1 MNFSA
6 LDRTLGT
13 TKPLTLTVCLLVA
26 MAVAA
31 VVGFV
36 LRARLKEAKE
46 SDKAEGQEGYIVSA
60 VLGLLALLMGF
71 TFSLAV
77 DRFETRRELVL
88 EESNAIGTAYLRA
101 QLLNDPHRDRISA
114 ILVRYAGNRLALANA
129 APGQTDALLAT
140 DAQLDTDLWA
150 ATNAAF
156 DDVKGLDYSST
167 FVEAINTV
175 IDLGA
180 ARKAARSTHVP
191 TEVFGVLLIYL
202 VATSGTLGYVL
213 TGLRG
218 RLAAGILLVLLAVSL
233 LLIIDID
240 RPTMG
245 GVRESQAPMEDLVSS
260 LKAQPPPVFDR
271 YRTAGPRTAAFM
283 TK

>member
-1 MNFSA
+1 MN
-6 LDRTLGT
+6 LGVMDGWLAT
-13 TKPLTLTVCLLVA
+13 AKPLTLTIGLLAA
-26 MAVAA
+26 MALAA
-31 VVGFV
+31 VVGFI
-36 LRARLKEAKE
+36 LRTRLLAGQE
-46 SDKAEGQEGYIVSA
+46 DDQAEGQEGYIVSA

-77 DRFETRRELVL
+77 DRFESRRQLVL

-101 QLLNDPHRDRISA
+101 QLLNDPHRNRISA
-114 ILVRYAGNRLALANA
+114 ILVRYADNRLALANA
-129 APGQTDALLAT
+129 GPGHTDALLAI
-140 DAQLDTDLWA
+140 DSQLDTDLWA

-167 FVEAINTV
+167 FVEAINSV

-180 ARKAARSTHVP
+180 ARKAARNAHVP
-191 TEVFGVLLIYL
+191 TEVFGVLLIYI
-202 VATSGTLGYVL
+202 VVTSGVLGYVL
-213 TGLRG
+213 TGPRG
-218 RLAAGILLVLLAVSL
+218 RTAAGVMLVLLAVSL

-245 GVRESQAPMEDLVSS
+245 GIRESQGPMEDLVQS
-260 LKAQPPPVFDR
+260 LKDQPPPVFDR
-271 YRTAGPRTAAFM
+271 YRTSGPRTAAFM